1 MKRTTSFL
9 VAELI
14 VLSFSSAEACAPPET
29 YTDQNGDKR
38 HVRTDK
44 VNRGYTSTRDSK
56 KNNTSKYER
65 KIYDTD
71 RNKPLQ
77 DIGAVKLTN
86 M

>member
-14 VLSFSSAEACAPPET
+14 ALSFSTAEACAPPET

-38 HVRTDK
+38 HVRADK
-44 VNRGYTSTRDSK
+44 VDRGHTSTRDSK
-56 KNNTSKYER
+56 KKNTNENER
-65 KIYDTD
+65 HIY
-71 RNKPLQ
+71 NKSLQ
-77 DIGAVKLTN
+77 GIGAVKLTN